1 MSTETEQSLPATGAA
16 EHRVPA
22 PRDGVIEM
30 EESLAGMRARLAAVL
45 DGPPLTQD
53 TLVEIMSI
61 YNNVAYVFLYLEAVD
76 DHENLERL
84 RPWRTEFYENAGLDD
99 EILARLLALDCA
111 DPEVEAARL
120 EYIDQLRK
128 SRVHD
133 PEGPR
138 RLDALLTEAK
148 ALTDLAQQ
156 DQKSLLE
163 RLGVPVGGARPQVV
177 FYKLMGNTANPATRA
192 KLARAWRGA
201 RAPHVDELAGVVD
214 RMITE
219 RRAQAAA
226 AGLPGVLA
234 RTMERCKADEDTV
247 ETVIRTF
254 LSGALTATEELEREI
269 REVTGAAEG
278 RPLDH
283 FEYAVQ
289 QLSKDAR
296 IPSFDLE
303 ECLAY
308 IFRVARS
315 VFGLTFTRTDSAAPG
330 LSGTDLTATD
340 LIAVDVAADGVP
352 VGGIKFDLWD
362 LARKSVRAN
371 HTRGIRNRT
380 DWSDIRQLPVAY
392 VSCRFR
398 TDDRGSGR
406 ITFQNVHS
414 LFHEFGHAV
423 NHLLV
428 RKRTSYQSGLEYL
441 PPERLEC
448 LSMWFEKWVH
458 HPSFA
463 ASVTL
468 PEGGAAEL
476 DRCRLLAAAEYR
488 RTYVERAV
496 TAWLDLDVH
505 RGTEGGLRDS
515 YRRLDEEFGV
525 SRYVP
530 FDDIVE
536 YFTWPMYMAH
546 PGANF
551 SYLWGS
557 ADSCE
562 KFLAFRDLTLD
573 EIAGRPGL
581 RALFGPCFDFD
592 EPSDPPAAGSV
603 FTFFGDARL
612 EAIA

>member
-1 MSTETEQSLPATGAA
+1 MSTETEQSLPASEEA
-16 EHRVPA
+16 EHQAPA
-22 PRDGVIEM
+22 PRNGVIEM
-30 EESLAGMRARLAAVL
+30 EESLAGMLARLRAIL
-45 DGPPLTQD
+45 DGPSLTQD

-76 DHENLERL
+76 DHDNLERL
-84 RPWRTEFYENAGLDD
+84 RPWRTEFYENARLDE
-99 EILARLLALDCA
+99 EILARLLALDCP

-120 EYIDQLRK
+120 EYVDQLHK

-156 DQKSLLE
+156 DQRKLLE
-163 RLGVPVGGARPQVV
+163 RLGVPVGDARPQVV
-177 FYKLMGNTANPATRA
+177 FYKLMGGTSNAATRA

-201 RAPHVDELAGVVD
+201 RASHVDELAGVVD
-214 RMITE
+214 RMIAE
-219 RRAQAAA
+219 RRAQTAA

-254 LSGALTATEELEREI
+254 LSGALAATGQLEQEI
-269 REVTGAAEG
+269 REVAGAVEG

-303 ECLAY
+303 ECLEY
-308 IFRVARS
+308 IFRVSRS
-315 VFGLTFTRTDSAAPG
+315 VFGLTFTRTDSTGPG
-330 LSGTDLTATD
+330 SATLD
-340 LIAVDVAADGVP
+340 LITVDVAADGVP
-352 VGGIKFDLWD
+352 VGSIKFDLWD

-380 DWSDIRQLPVAY
+380 DWSNIRQLPVAY

-463 ASVTL
+463 TSVTL

-505 RGTEGGLRDS
+505 RSTEGGLRDS

-562 KFLAFRDLTLD
+562 KFLAFRGLTLD
-573 EIAGRPGL
+573 EIANRPEL

-592 EPSDPPAAGSV
+592 EPSDPPAAESV
-603 FTFFGDARL
+603 FTFFGAARL
-612 EAIA
+612 GAIT